1 MSIAAPKLTKMDSKR
16 KQVSELLQS
25 SGDKSNVV
33 NEVLPL
39 VYDEMRRLASHFL
52 KGERADH
59 TLMTTE
65 LVHEAYLRLF
75 GIERMAFA
83 DHRHFFR
90 TAAVAMRRI
99 LVDHERQRRAQKRI
113 PPAAKIPIELGVEP
127 PVDSQMDLLRFDDVL
142 DELAKLHA
150 RQARIVELRYFG
162 GLTEEQVAE
171 VLEISRRTVTREMRA
186 AKLWLRDQ
194 MQG

>member
-1 MSIAAPKLTKMDSKR
+1 MEPKRNTIT
-16 KQVSELLQS
+16 ELLQS
-25 SGDKSNVV
+25 PGSTPEVV
-33 NEVLPL
+33 NQILPL
-39 VYDEMRRLASHFL
+39 VYDELRRLAAHFL
-52 KGERADH
+52 KSERADH
-59 TLMTTE
+59 TLMATE

-75 GIERMAFA
+75 GLEKIAFT

-90 TAAVAMRRI
+90 TAAIAMRRI
-99 LVDHERQRRAQKRI
+99 LVDHERHRRAQKRI
-113 PPAAKIPIELGVEP
+113 PPNAKIPIELAADP
-127 PVDSQMDLLRFDDVL
+127 PAEAQMDLLEFDDLL
-142 DELAKLHA
+142 DQLAKLSP

-162 GLTEEQVAE
+162 GLREHQVAE